1 MPWKQGYTISDE
13 VGLRDSEVRW
23 PDGHRCC
30 VTVVV
35 DLSVARGPVGIRA
48 EDLMHPDA
56 YFAAHDGLD
65 QLLAVLGRYGIKA
78 TFAVPAVIATLRA
91 DRIRV
96 LLAAGHEI
104 ASNGLKHED
113 VSGLEAADERERV
126 ELATEILTRTTGQRP
141 AGWFCLPRQ
150 EDPFAGGTISPRT
163 IDLLID
169 AGYEYMGNGLADD
182 VPHYWVTDSFT
193 PRAMLTLPY
202 YYHFDDQWFLLFP
215 RRGTGL
221 EHADDLFRNWR
232 AEFDA
237 QYRRGRQFSMVLHPG
252 AVGWCH
258 RLQLLD
264 DFLTHMCSFPDV
276 WHATSAKCARHWKTT
291 YPAREYLRLEPSVW
305 RDYPGSLS

>member
-30 VTVVV
+30 FTVVV
-35 DLSVARGPVGIRA
+35 DLSVARGPEGIRT
-48 EDLMHPDA
+48 EDLAHPDA

-65 QLLAVLGRYGIKA
+65 QLLAVLERHGIRA
-78 TFAVPAVIATLRA
+78 TFAVPAVIAALRA
-91 DRIRV
+91 DRIRT
-96 LLAAGHEI
+96 LLAQGHEI
-104 ASNGLKHED
+104 AANGLKHED
-113 VSGLEAADERERV
+113 VSGLAEAEEKERLD
-126 ELATEILTRTTGQRP
+126 LATEILTRATGQRP

-150 EDPFAGGTISPRT
+150 DDAFAGGTVSPHT
-163 IDLLID
+163 LDLLID

-182 VPHYWVTDSFT
+182 VPHYWVTDARSR
-193 PRAMLTLPY
+193 RAMLTLPY

-258 RLQLLD
+258 RLQLLEA
-264 DFLTHMCSFPDV
+264 FLAHMRSFPGV
-276 WHATSAKCARHWKTT
+276 WHATGGECAHHWKAT
-291 YPAREYLRLEPSVW
+291 YPAAAYLRLEPSVW